1 MNRRALL
8 SVCLLSCLAPGA
20 AAADSLQVVA
30 KTPSGTTQSRRASEA
45 VTATFNRP
53 MTALDAP
60 EQAGKFCPIQ
70 IAPAVEGRCR
80 WQGIQVLS
88 FEPEAPLPPA
98 TEFRAA
104 IPAGTRPQAGGPALD
119 AEVSWTFETVRPALV
134 DSRPRHEEK
143 WIDPKAEVF
152 LHFNMEMDPRR
163 ARDFLTLE
171 ERDLGGVVLGEV
183 SAGVRRAR
191 PEELKEVMP
200 GDEYGTRASTAN
212 VLAVKPARLRPDR
225 SYRLR
230 LRAGLLAAQGRL
242 GLAAERDIV
251 FETWYSFRAGEFPA
265 QECLPAGF
273 RMAFSNPVRAKD
285 LLAHMSVEPSTA
297 MPELSE
303 AQGEE
308 TGARHDEKRLVYHYL
323 PDLDYR
329 PDTLYAFRIDGRL
342 KDVFGNELGADV
354 RFTLETG
361 GYCPKLRMPSGF
373 GILESYLPPRHPVDA
388 VNVQQEPL
396 EKAYIPEAEFVPF
409 YRGEKWNCEKSPSP
423 KGAQAKLWDLTLRR
437 NARLRT
443 FIDLAGAFP
452 PGARGGLVFS
462 QVQEPGGCWL
472 KAVDDVTRV
481 GLTVKDSPDSVL
493 VWTTFLRTGAPYG
506 RVPVEIRGDDNRVLW
521 QGATDAQGFA
531 RAPGWRR
538 LGIKDWK
545 RWQRPRLWVFARDSA
560 GPAVMATDWRGG
572 VSPWRF
578 DIPTDADP
586 RPKRFSGS
594 LFTERG
600 VYRPGETVRF
610 KGILRRLE
618 GGDWVPLGA
627 RADDPRVLMLTVTD
641 SRDAVVA
648 KATVAVSGY
657 SAFDWSL
664 ALPEGAATG
673 YWSVN
678 ASEPAGADSALVR
691 PAETDEEGGG
701 PRHPEKF
708 IQLAQGFRVEAFKPA
723 TFEVKV
729 APGLS
734 SYLVRDTYTAVL
746 DGWYLF
752 GAPMPEAPA
761 DWSLRLEPSGYEPPG
776 YAGYDFSPG
785 WWRQE
790 ARAGRVAGS
799 GAGRLDGQ
807 GKLQVRAFLDPAGS
821 NGPLAAVLEAGVTSP
836 ERQRLFGRATAVV
849 HPAELY
855 FGIKPGSYFA
865 EQGKDWSAQIVAV
878 RPDGTPARGL
888 AAQYQLVRRDWLS
901 AQRAGVGGRLEWV
914 TEQRDTT
921 VATGTWTTDGSTSA
935 WTHAVAQPGE
945 YFLTVSGRDEQG
957 RAAEA
962 AVCFYATGAGQAW
975 WSRSDNDIIELVA
988 DKKLYRPGDTA
999 RILVKSPY
1007 PHSRALV
1014 TLEREGVMAH
1024 WLTQLDGGAGFVEVP
1039 LSDRHVP
1046 NVFVGVMLVQGRSG
1060 QARYE
1065 EDGSD
1070 LAKPQVKFGYVDLS
1084 VDPGGRRLKVRAS
1097 SDREEYR
1104 PRGLVNVSLQAL
1116 DEANHPAAGAE
1127 LTVFAV
1133 DEGVLALT
1141 GYQTPDVFSDFY
1153 GSRPLLVGTADSR
1166 LYVIGQRSF
1175 GEKGESRGGGGG
1187 KGAGLEGIDLRSRFV
1202 PTAYWNPSVVAG
1214 PDGRAQVSFRL
1225 PDNLSRFR
1233 VMAVAQAG
1241 KRFGSGDSRFTVK
1254 KPLLLRP
1261 SLPRLGRA
1269 GDVFEA
1275 GAVVHN
1281 YTNAAATVTL
1291 EMTLAGESVAAEGA
1305 PRRELVVAA
1314 GAAVEALW
1322 TCRAVKPGSAK
1333 FAFRAAAGA
1342 ETDGLEWTI
1351 PVRAP
1356 ERLETVATTGVVEE
1370 GALVEE
1376 LARPKD
1382 SQPGVGAVKAALSP
1396 TALAGL
1402 GEGARFLLE
1411 YPYGCLEQRLSRMLP
1426 VIAGAELTSAFG
1438 LGTVGSLKAKVQS
1451 ELDRL
1456 SDFQAPS
1463 GGFAY
1468 WPSPSRA
1475 DPYVTAYALEVAA
1488 LAGKEGFRLPA
1499 AVLAKAVA
1507 WLKTTLTGKGDWA
1520 YPYNES
1526 EEYASRA
1533 YGVYALALHHEPM
1546 PGYFQQL
1553 FQRRD
1558 QLPFLAKAYL
1568 IKAAALVSK
1577 DQAARQIL
1585 AADLLNQARLAPRSL
1600 HFEEPEET
1608 RMPWV
1613 HGSTVKATA
1622 VSLQAL
1628 LEAQGGFAGDEKA
1641 VYWLVGER
1649 KARGRWR
1656 NTQENAAS
1664 LRALQD
1670 FYRRY
1675 EKEAPAFTAE
1685 LSLEGGA
1692 TSGSESSRQA
1702 SGSALPVGASLW
1714 SEKFLG
1720 RSLLARGKDFKPEA
1734 VFGAGDK
1741 ARLRFSKTGTGRLY
1755 YTLSETYAPAGFDQA
1770 ASEGFE
1776 IEKSVTPLYG
1786 KTLKAGGRAVVTIT
1800 VRTRQDRTFVAVED
1814 PLPAGF
1820 EIVDPSFGV
1829 ESREDARALAE
1840 QGARGEYWGGFERAE
1855 NYDDRI
1861 QIFADF
1867 LTAGQHR
1874 YSYLVQATTPG
1885 LFHWPAARVEQMYEP
1900 EVFGRTASRPVS
1912 IER

>member
-1 MNRRALL
+1 MKRRVTLLFTLLL
-8 SVCLLSCLAPGA
+8 SLSLSSA
-20 AAADSLQVVA
+20 ASESLQVVA
-30 KTPSGTTQSRRASEA
+30 KTPSGPTQSRRSSDA

-53 MTALDAP
+53 MAALNAP
-60 EQAGKFCPIQ
+60 EEAGKFCPIKLE
-70 IAPAVEGRCR
+70 PAVKGRCR
-80 WQGIQVLS
+80 WQGTQVLS
-88 FEPEAPLPPA
+88 FEPDQPLPLA
-98 TEFRAA
+98 TEFRAT
-104 IPAGTRPQAGGPALD
+104 IPAGTKPQAGGEALG
-119 AEVSWTFETVRPALV
+119 AEVSWTFETPRPALV
-134 DSRPRHEEK
+134 DSRPRHDDK
-143 WIDPKAEVF
+143 WIDPKAELFV
-152 LHFNMEMDPRR
+152 HFNMEMDPRR
-163 ARDFLTLE
+163 ARGSLLLE
-171 ERDLGGVVLGEV
+171 ERDLAGTLLGEV
-183 SAGVRRAR
+183 AVGVRRTK
-191 PEELKEVMP
+191 PEELKKVMP
-200 GDEYGTRASTAN
+200 GDDYGAAASTAN
-212 VLAVKPARLRPDR
+212 VLAIKPALLRPDR

-230 LRAGLLAAQGRL
+230 LREGLPAADGKL

-251 FETWYSFRAGEFPA
+251 FETWYAFRAAEFPSQA
-265 QECLPAGF
+265 CLPAGF
-273 RMAFSNPVRAKD
+273 RMAFSNPVRTKD
-285 LLAHMSVEPSTA
+285 LLAHMSVEPSTG

-303 AQGEE
+303 EQGEN
-308 TGARHDEKRLVYHYL
+308 TGARDDEKRLVYHYL
-323 PDLDYR
+323 PDIAYR
-329 PDTLYAFRIDGRL
+329 PDTLYAFKIDGKL
-342 KDVFGNELGADV
+342 KDVFGNELGSDA

-373 GILESYLPPRHPVDA
+373 GMLEGYLPPRHPVDA

-396 EKAYIPEAEFVPF
+396 EKAYIPDAEFVPF
-409 YRGEKWNCEKSPSP
+409 YQGEKWNCEKSPAHR
-423 KGAQAKLWDLTLRR
+423 GGQAKLWDLTVRR

-443 FIDLAGAFP
+443 FIDLGGMFP
-452 PGARGGLVFS
+452 PGSRGGLVFT

-472 KAVDDVTRV
+472 KAVDDVTRI

-493 VWTTFLRTGAPYG
+493 IWTTFLRTGAPYG
-506 RVPVEIRGDDNRVLW
+506 RVAVEIRGDDNKVLW
-521 QGATDAQGFA
+521 QGVTDAQGFA
-531 RAPGWRR
+531 TAPGWQR
-538 LGIKDWK
+538 LGIKDWQ
-545 RWQRPRLWVFARDSA
+545 RWHRPRLWVFARDAA
-560 GPAVMATDWRGG
+560 GPAVMATDWHGG

-578 DIPTDADP
+578 DIPTDAHP
-586 RPKRFSGS
+586 RPRRFGGS

-610 KGILRRLE
+610 KGILRRLA

-627 RADDPRVLMLTVTD
+627 RADDPRVLRLTVTD

-648 KATVAVSGY
+648 KATVPVSGY
-657 SAFDWSL
+657 SAFDYAL
-664 ALPEGAATG
+664 ALREGAPTG
-673 YWSVN
+673 SWNVEV
-678 ASEPAGADSALVR
+678 SEPSEEDLSVVK
-691 PAETDEEGGG
+691 PAEPDAEGEGGG
-701 PRHPEKF
+701 SERREKF
-708 IQLAQGFRVEAFKPA
+708 IQLSQSFRVEAFKPA

-729 APGLS
+729 APGRS

-776 YAGYDFSPG
+776 YEEFDFSPG

-790 ARAGRVAGS
+790 VRTGRVAAS
-799 GAGRLDGQ
+799 GAGKLDGQ
-807 GKLQVRAFLDPAGS
+807 GKLRVQAFLDPAGT
-821 NGPLAAVLEAGVTSP
+821 NGPLAAVLEAGVSSP

-855 FGIKPGSYFA
+855 FGIKPKSYFA
-865 EQGKDWSAQIVAV
+865 EKGKDWSAQVVAV
-878 RPDGTPARGL
+878 LPDGSPARGL
-888 AAQYQLVRRDWLS
+888 VAEYKLVRRDWLS
-901 AQRAGVGGRLEWV
+901 VQRAGVAGRLEWV
-914 TEQRDTT
+914 TEQRDTQ
-921 VATGTWTTDGSTSA
+921 VATGTWTTDGSTHA

-945 YFLTVSGRDEQG
+945 YFLTVSGKDEQG
-957 RAAEA
+957 RPAEA
-962 AVCFYATGAGQAW
+962 AVCFYATGAGEAW
-975 WSRSDNDIIELVA
+975 WSRSDNDVIELVA
-988 DKKLYRPGDTA
+988 DKKLYHPGDTA

-1014 TLEREGVMAH
+1014 TLEREGVLAH

-1039 LSDRHVP
+1039 LGDRHVP
-1046 NVFVGVMLVQGRSG
+1046 NVFVGVMLVQGRSS
-1060 QARYE
+1060 AAEYA

-1084 VDPGGRRLKVRAS
+1084 VDPGGRRLKVSAA
-1097 SDREEYR
+1097 SDRQEYR
-1104 PRGLVNVSLQAL
+1104 PRGTVTVSLRAS
-1116 DEANHPAAGAE
+1116 DETGRAAAGAE

-1153 GSRPLLVGTADSR
+1153 GNRPLLVGTADSR

-1214 PDGRAQVSFRL
+1214 PDGRAQVSFTL

-1241 KRFGSGDSRFTVK
+1241 RRFGSADSRFTVK
-1254 KPLLLRP
+1254 KPLLIRP
-1261 SLPRLGRA
+1261 SLPRGARA
-1269 GDVFEA
+1269 GDAFDA

-1281 YTNAAATVTL
+1281 YTTAAATVTV
-1291 EMTLAGESVAAEGA
+1291 EMTLTGDSVAAEGA
-1305 PRRELVVAA
+1305 PRRELIVAA
-1314 GAAVEALW
+1314 GQAVETLW
-1322 TCRAVKPGSAK
+1322 KCRALKPGEAK
-1333 FAFRAAAGA
+1333 FRFKAAAGA
-1342 ETDGLEWTI
+1342 ESDGLEWTV

-1356 ERLETVATTGVVEE
+1356 ERLETVATSGVVDE
-1370 GALVEE
+1370 GSAAEE
-1376 LARPKD
+1376 LVKPAG
-1382 SQPGVGAVKAALSP
+1382 SQPGVGGVRATLSP

-1402 GEGARFLLE
+1402 QAGARFLLE

-1426 VIAGAELTSAFG
+1426 VIAGADLTAAFG
-1438 LGTVGSLKAKVQS
+1438 LGSVGSLKAKVQG
-1451 ELDRL
+1451 ELDHF

-1468 WPSPSRA
+1468 WPSPQRA
-1475 DPYVTAYALEVAA
+1475 DPYITAYALEVAA
-1488 LAGKEGFRLPA
+1488 LAGKEGYRLPA
-1499 AVLAKAVA
+1499 EVLAKAVT
-1507 WLKTTLTGKGDWA
+1507 WLKTTLTGKSDWA

-1533 YGVYALALHHEPM
+1533 YGIYALALHHEIM

-1553 FQRRD
+1553 FQKRD
-1558 QLPFLAKAYL
+1558 QIPFLAKAYL
-1568 IKAAALVSK
+1568 IKAAPLVSM
-1577 DQAARQIL
+1577 DQKAGQVL

-1628 LEAQGGFAGDEKA
+1628 LEAQGGFPGDEKA

-1649 KARGRWR
+1649 KAQGRWR
-1656 NTQENAAS
+1656 TTQENAAS

-1670 FYRRY
+1670 FYRAH
-1675 EKEAPAFTAE
+1675 EKVEPDFTAE
-1685 LSLEGGA
+1685 LSLGG
-1692 TSGSESSRQA
+1692 GQ
-1702 SGSALPVGASLW
+1702 SLW
-1714 SEKFLG
+1714 NEKFQG
-1720 RSLLARGKDFKPEA
+1720 RTLLARSRDFKPDA
-1734 VFGAGDK
+1734 VFGSADK
-1741 ARLRFSKTGTGRLY
+1741 ARLSFSKTGTGRLY
-1755 YTLSETYAPAGFDQA
+1755 YTVAETYAPASFDAA

-1776 IEKSVTPLYG
+1776 IERSVTPLYG
-1786 KTLKAGGRAVVTIT
+1786 KTLKAGGRAVVTLT
-1800 VRTRQDRTFVAVED
+1800 VRTKQDRTFAAVED

-1829 ESREDARALAE
+1829 ESHEDARALAE

-1861 QIFADF
+1861 QIFADL
-1867 LTAGQHR
+1867 LTAGEHK

-1885 LFHWPAARVEQMYEP
+1885 VFHWPAAYVEQMYEP
-1900 EVFGRTASRPVS
+1900 EVFGRTASRSVS
-1912 IER
+1912 IEK